1 MALAS
6 PQIVIAMLNPVPR
19 SINEIPLSGA
29 SLRSENRRADDLMA
43 ALAHE
48 LRNPLTP
55 ICAGI
60 ELLKQGGGDSV
71 TVLLVSSMMERQAK
85 HMARIIED
93 LTDLSKIERDGIDL
107 QFKPL
112 SLEAVLRSAAEAC
125 RPNLATLEQRLSIS
139 PVPHDAAV
147 YGDPTG
153 LYEIFCNV
161 LNNAIKYTPAHGEI
175 RVVTRRELNQVIVC
189 VEDDGIGM
197 TADELTHV
205 FETFW
210 QCKQSGLRSSGLG
223 IGLALAQRLVHLHAG
238 EITASSPG
246 LGCGSVFTI
255 TLPAISRSLPP
266 LTSNISA
273 ASVPILQKILV
284 ADDNRDCACG
294 VAMLLEQAG
303 HEVRVAVDGADTL
316 AVYAEFAPTVVIVDL
331 EMPIL
336 DGYEVAS
343 AIRRNS
349 HELQPLL
356 IAISG
361 WDQEKHRLRAD
372 AAGFDHYL
380 VKPLPFEELES
391 VLSRG
396 VPSEKKPAGSGGT
409 ADLRSAR
416 IPLARRE
423 AS

>member
-6 PQIVIAMLNPVPR
+6 SQIVIAMLNPVPR
-19 SINEIPLSGA
+19 SVNEIPPSEA
-29 SLRSENRRADDLMA
+29 SLRSEKRRADDLMA

-85 HMARIIED
+85 HMARMIDD
-93 LTDLSKIERDGIDL
+93 LADLAKIERGNIDL
-107 QFKPL
+107 EFKPL

-125 RPNLATLEQRLSIS
+125 RPNLETLEQRLSIS

-147 YGDPTG
+147 YGDETG

-175 RVVTRRELNQVIVC
+175 RVVTRRELNRVIVC

-210 QCKQSGLRSSGLG
+210 QGKRSTLRSSGLG
-223 IGLALAQRLVHLHAG
+223 VGLALAQRLVHLHAG
-238 EITASSPG
+238 QITASSPG

-255 TLPAISRSLPP
+255 TLPAIGKGPSPLPRS
-266 LTSNISA
+266 ISA
-273 ASVPILQKILV
+273 ASVPTLQNVLV

-294 VAMLLEQAG
+294 LAMLLERAG
-303 HEVRVAVDGADTL
+303 HEVRIAVDGADAL
-316 AVYAEFAPTVVIVDL
+316 AVYAEFAPTVVILDL
-331 EMPIL
+331 EMPTL
-336 DGYEVAS
+336 DGYEVAG
-343 AIRRNS
+343 AIRRTS
-349 HELQPLL
+349 HESQPLL

-361 WDQEKHRLRAD
+361 WDQERHRRHAE

-380 VKPLPFEELES
+380 VKPLSFEELES
-391 VLSRG
+391 VLSQG
-396 VPSEKKPAGSGGT
+396 VPSETGPVVSGAT
-409 ADLRSAR
+409 ADMWSAR
-416 IPLARRE
+416 IPLAQQ
-423 AS
+423 